1 MKSPW
6 LHNLVLIA
14 LVGTGSLA
22 VQAQEVVHAVSGVV
36 KTVNPKE
43 SFIAIKTND
52 GSNGNFVYEQKLKE
66 NIEFDKSIQEG
77 TLEPNGFNKI
87 GDHVVLYYIDKGDQ
101 RTIVAIKDFGPT
113 GLSVASGTVVKA
125 KHHEMFIKTDKGA
138 TQTFDIAKDASA
150 ETPMGVVSGLRFD
163 PSNGENVIVRY
174 TQENGNNVAQFI
186 RTN

>member
-1 MKSPW
+1 MRFS
-6 LHNLVLIA
+6 LIQSLVLIA
-14 LVGTGSLA
+14 LVGIGSLA

-36 KTVNPKE
+36 KFVDPKE
-43 SFIAIKTND
+43 TFIGVKTND
-52 GSNGNFVYEQKLKE
+52 GSDGNFVYERKFKE

-87 GDHVVLYYIDKGDQ
+87 GDHVVVYYIDKGGQ

-125 KHHEMFIKTDKGA
+125 KHHEMVIKTDKGA

-163 PSNGENVIVRY
+163 PSDGENVTIRY